1 MNSTQ
6 EEAIKMTATLSMA
19 LSNTLALMAPTRTG
33 MRTGG
38 PDNDEDEDVVVA
50 RLLPILAAV
59 IALAAIC
66 GG

>member
-1 MNSTQ
+1 
-6 EEAIKMTATLSMA
+6 MTMPAALSMA
-19 LSNTLALMAPTRTG
+19 LSNTLALTAPARTG